1 VVDLDRRRVKVR
13 ERVVRYRE
21 PGGGSSHRS
30 GRSRRRRNPRRA
42 VALVVGATAL
52 LIALDAAYVVYR
64 LNTSLPSAAEGL
76 RRAALALGESDFARA
91 DAALSS
97 ALIAASRADAATN
110 HPAFLFASKLPLLDD
125 DVRAVGALT
134 DAAELSV
141 RAGVAAV
148 RGTRDAGAADQGF
161 SALYSNGR
169 VRFDAIDRS
178 RPAVAESA
186 GLLAQAEA
194 LVRQPFAPTL
204 SSVQAGLDLARL
216 EIGNANETAAKAAT
230 LLEILPD
237 FLGRDGWRQYL
248 LAFQTP
254 SEARGGGGLMG
265 LFGILEA
272 RDGRVTLTNVA
283 SVGELIR
290 QGPARA
296 ADVPSWYRNL
306 YGPLAATRQ
315 WQQANLSPNFPVT
328 ADVWLQMYEDLTGQ
342 RLDGVVAMDPIAL
355 AELTRAT
362 GPIKARGLGVEV
374 GPDNAVP
381 VVLYDSYTQFA
392 TAEQQNTYLERLIA
406 AFWDRLGRG
415 EVDTTAFVSGLGTA
429 VRGQHF
435 KVYAPAAQDQKALE
449 RLDAAGDYDDFD
461 PNVQLVYNNNVAA
474 SKIDFFLQRR
484 IETSIELNDK
494 GGADFTTTA
503 ILTNDS
509 PAKPPPLLSPS
520 TKGFPQP
527 GLNAMYLHF
536 MLPQGAT
543 PTAIRVKFEINGRRR
558 QPLTGREDGHPVV
571 WDFVPIPPGESK
583 KVSVSYRLP
592 ATPAADDFAFT
603 LFPQATVNADEYS
616 VEVSAPSGG
625 TLTDSLIPGSVA
637 KRGLTFSGVLTEP
650 KEIRVTVDN

>member
-1 VVDLDRRRVKVR
+1 M
-13 ERVVRYRE
+13 
-21 PGGGSSHRS
+21 
-30 GRSRRRRNPRRA
+30 
-42 VALVVGATAL
+42 GATAL
-52 LIALDAAYVVYR
+52 LIVLDAAYVVYR
-64 LNTSLPSAAEGL
+64 LNTSLPSAAEDL
-76 RRAALALGESDFARA
+76 RGAALALGESDFTRA

-110 HPAFLFASKLPLLDD
+110 HPAFLIASKLPLLDD
-125 DVRAVGALT
+125 DAQAIGALA

-148 RGTRDAGAADQGF
+148 RGARDAGAADQGF
-161 SALYSNGR
+161 SAFYSNGR

-178 RPAVAESA
+178 TGAIAESA

-194 LVRQPFAPTL
+194 LVRRPITPTL
-204 SSVQAGLDLARL
+204 SSVHAGLELARL
-216 EIGNANETAAKAAT
+216 EIRNAHETAAKAAT

-237 FLGRDGWRQYL
+237 FLGRNGRRQYL

-265 LFGILEA
+265 LFGILKA
-272 RDGRVTLTNVA
+272 RDGRITLTNVS

-290 QGPARA
+290 QGSARA
-296 ADVPSWYRNL
+296 SDVPSWYRDF

-328 ADVWLQMYEDLTGQ
+328 ADVWLQMYENLTGQ

-362 GPIKARGLGVEV
+362 GPIKARGLDVEV
-374 GPDNAVP
+374 GPDNAVS
-381 VVLYDSYTQFA
+381 VLLYDSYTQFV
-392 TAEQQNTYLERLIA
+392 TAEQQTAYLERLVA
-406 AFWDRLGRG
+406 AFWDSLGRG
-415 EVDTTAFVSGLGTA
+415 EVDTTAFISGLGTA

-435 KVYAPAAQDQKALE
+435 KVYASAGREQKALQ
-449 RLDAAGDYDDFD
+449 RLDAAGDYQDFD

-474 SKIDFFLQRR
+474 SKIDFFLKRR
-484 IETSIELNDK
+484 VETSIELNDK
-494 GGADFTTTA
+494 GGANVTTTA

-509 PAKPPPLLSPS
+509 PPKPPPLLSPS
-520 TKGFPQP
+520 IKDFSQP

-543 PTAIRVKFEINGRRR
+543 ATAFRVKFEIDGRRR
-558 QPLTGREDGHPVV
+558 QPLTGHDDGHPVV
-571 WDFVPIPPGESK
+571 WDFVPIPPGDSK

-592 ATPAADDFAFT
+592 ATPVTDVFAFT

-625 TLTDSLIPGSVA
+625 TVTDLLIPGSVA
-637 KRGLTFSGVLTEP
+637 ERGLNFSGVLTEP
-650 KEIRVTVDN
+650 KEIRVSVNG